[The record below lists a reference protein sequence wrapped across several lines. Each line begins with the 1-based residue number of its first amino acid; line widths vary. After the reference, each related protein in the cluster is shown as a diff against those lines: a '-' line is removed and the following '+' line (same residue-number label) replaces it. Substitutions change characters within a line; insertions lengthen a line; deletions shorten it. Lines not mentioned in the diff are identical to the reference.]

1 VNQAIGRVIRHVQD
15 YGAIILVDDRYT
27 WSSNRSQIS
36 KWLRDRVRVSNSCEE
51 MADSLAKFF
60 TDMKSRNFIPK
71 VD

>member
-1 VNQAIGRVIRHVQD
+1 
-15 YGAIILVDDRYT
+15 VDDRYT

-60 TDMKSRNFIPK
+60 TEMKSRNFVPK